1 MSAPS
6 ESPSKPDRWHPQ
18 LYRSRDGVPVLA
30 PEIVSELGRDV
41 MIVDLRERTQMSG
54 PLGHVSGAIWVP
66 FQGFREALGD
76 LPVDT
81 RLVLVSSRGERSA
94 EAAIELERLGMT
106 RVASMLGG
114 MEEWRA
120 RGIGVSRRE
129 DTYRL
134 SFPEAE
140 AAAEGGQRQ
149 AGQRL
154 QADDIVRHIGD
165 PVALR
170 WTKMAAFLM
179 QSRISCV
186 DGRDSQGV
194 VGTPGGD
201 AGEFLLAL
209 AAIESLTKSE
219 FEIETVADLLDDY
232 LETFGRFYMHTDRH
246 AVEHWIQAIRAD
258 PQVAAALP
266 DAAAGGD
273 EWVQWF
279 RSPPVQVRDRLLRLL
294 ALPGTIGCGHL
305 RLMILHP
312 TAYELRPQLVVAFLS
327 AYFRRLWA
335 GASGLEYVVLEGA
348 HAEQA
353 VVNIVLEGEIWP
365 FTRVPLI
372 PPAGAIQI
380 FVNHPQVVA
389 YLRRQVAGFFS
400 THSEIGVDEG
410 HYEEIAERM
419 AELGEQQLG
428 QTISHLAEGLPIFEA
443 RFLADGSVFVTEI
456 G

>member
-1 MSAPS
+1 MSAPFK
-6 ESPSKPDRWHPQ
+6 SPSKPNRWHPQ

-54 PLGHVSGAIWVP
+54 PLGHVSGAILVP
-66 FQGFREALGD
+66 FDNFRAALGR
-76 LPVDT
+76 LPADT
-81 RLVLVSSRGERSA
+81 RLVLVSGRGQRSA
-94 EAAIELERLGMT
+94 EAVIELERAGMT

-134 SFPEAE
+134 TVPDSEAD
-140 AAAEGGQRQ
+140 AET
-149 AGQRL
+149 ADASGQRL
-154 QADDIVRHIGD
+154 EVDDIVAHIGD

-170 WTKMAAFLM
+170 WTKMAAFLL
-179 QSRISCV
+179 QSRISCI

-209 AAIESLTKSE
+209 AAIESLTEIE
-219 FEIETVADLLDDY
+219 FGIETVADLLDDY
-232 LETFGRFYMHTDRH
+232 IETFGRFYMHTDRH
-246 AVEHWIQAIRAD
+246 AVGHWILAMRAD
-258 PQVAAALP
+258 PQIAAALP
-266 DAAAGGD
+266 DSAADSD
-273 EWVQWF
+273 EWARWF
-279 RSPPVQVRDRLLRLL
+279 RSPPVQVRERLLGLL
-294 ALPGTIGCGHL
+294 VEPGNIGCGHL
-305 RLMILHP
+305 RLMTEHP
-312 TAYELRPQLVVAFLS
+312 AAYGLRRQLVVAFLR
-327 AYFRRLWA
+327 AYFRRIWT
-335 GASGLEYVVLEGA
+335 GASGLECVVLEGA

-380 FVNHPQVVA
+380 FVNHPQVVT

-400 THSEIGVDEG
+400 IHSEIGIEEG
-410 HYEEIAERM
+410 HDAQIAERM
-419 AELGEQQLG
+419 AELGAQQLG
-428 QTISHLAEGLPIFEA
+428 QTICHLAKGLPIFEA
-443 RFLADGSVFVTEI
+443 RFLVDGSVFVTEV

>member
-1 MSAPS
+1 MSD
-6 ESPSKPDRWHPQ
+6 PSKSPTTPKRWHPQ

-41 MIVDLRERTQMSG
+41 MIVDLRERRQLSG
-54 PLGHVSGAIWVP
+54 PLGHVPGAISVP
-66 FQGFREALGD
+66 FDGVRAALGR
-76 LPVDT
+76 LPLDT
-81 RLVLVSSRGERSA
+81 RLVLVSSRGQRSA
-94 EAAIELERLGMT
+94 EAAIDLEREGMT

-120 RGIGVSRRE
+120 RGIGVSRRD
-129 DTYRL
+129 DTYTLTVPDRGAEAGQAVMGERL
-134 SFPEAE
+134 SV
-140 AAAEGGQRQ
+140 
-149 AGQRL
+149 
-154 QADDIVRHIGD
+154 DDIVAHIGD

-170 WTKMAAFLM
+170 WAKMAAFLM
-179 QSRISCV
+179 QSRTSCV

-209 AAIESLTKSE
+209 AAIESLT
-219 FEIETVADLLDDY
+219 EIEFGAEKVADLLDDY

-246 AVEHWIQAIRAD
+246 AVEHWIQAMRAD
-258 PQVAAALP
+258 PQVAAVLP
-266 DAAAGGD
+266 GSAAQSD
-273 EWVQWF
+273 EWAQWF
-279 RSPPVQVRDRLLRLL
+279 RSPPVEVRDRLLGLL
-294 ALPGTIGCGHL
+294 IEPGNIGCGHL
-305 RLMILHP
+305 RLMTEH
-312 TAYELRPQLVVAFLS
+312 AADYGLRRQLVAAFLS

-335 GASGLEYVVLEGA
+335 GASGIEYVVLEGA

-380 FVNHPQVVA
+380 FVNHPQVVT

-400 THSEIGVDEG
+400 IHSEVGIEEG
-410 HYEEIAERM
+410 HDAKIAERM
-419 AELGEQQLG
+419 AELGAQQLG
-428 QTISHLAEGLPIFEA
+428 QTIAHLADGLPIFEA
-443 RFLADGSVFVTEI
+443 RFLVDGSVFVSEI